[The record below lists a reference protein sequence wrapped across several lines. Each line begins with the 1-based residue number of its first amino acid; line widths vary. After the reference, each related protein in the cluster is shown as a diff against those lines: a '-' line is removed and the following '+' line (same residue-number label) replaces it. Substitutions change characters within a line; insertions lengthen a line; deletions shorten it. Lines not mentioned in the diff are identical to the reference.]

1 MTRLFLDSTTARPT
15 HRRLAATL
23 FLALLLIPALALAYK
38 NRVATD
44 ANGKP
49 LHIQG
54 SVVVIEPDIQL
65 SEVLAGGV
73 QEPRREWTENARRL
87 YPVAVRNRLAAA
99 GKATRPDYI
108 IDDDMPPESRLGQII
123 RLNEAVSLSVL
134 AYTQPGNELATK
146 GDRLDWTL
154 GPGAAELQK
163 ATGADYALFTYV
175 RDSYT
180 SAGRKALRIIG
191 FIALGG
197 DIGGGSQIGVTT
209 LVDLRTGQVVWFNF
223 LARQT
228 GHLPD
233 PPGRKAKKSVA
244 PSMAMRPATATAL
257 ALIGSALLVSAAH
270 AATPEER
277 YRQITELLAKKDYN
291 RAPAGT
297 ELEASGEASTRLASA
312 AWSGAAGAIALT
324 AEGSRFRGDLGV
336 VDDLKRKVAQFFLE
350 GRHVVAF
357 DGVGNLVGFLDRV
370 RCDRPEGL
378 VDVPG
383 ATMLAV
389 TQPGHHGEEAR

>member
-1 MTRLFLDSTTARPT
+1 MTRMFLDSTPARPA
-15 HRRLAATL
+15 HRRLASGT
-23 FLALLLIPALALAYK
+23 FLALLLVPTLALAYQ

-54 SVVVIEPDIQL
+54 SVVIIEPDIQL

-87 YPVAVRNRLAAA
+87 YPAAVRNRLAAA
-99 GKATRPDYI
+99 GKATRPDYL

-154 GPGAAELQK
+154 GPGAVELQK

-191 FIALGG
+191 FLALGG

-228 GHLPD
+228 GDLRD
-233 PPGRKAKKSVA
+233 PQGAKA
-244 PSMAMRPATATAL
+244 T
-257 ALIGSALLVSAAH
+257 
-270 AATPEER
+270 
-277 YRQITELLAKKDYN
+277 
-291 RAPAGT
+291 
-297 ELEASGEASTRLASA
+297 
-312 AWSGAAGAIALT
+312 
-324 AEGSRFRGDLGV
+324 
-336 VDDLKRKVAQFFLE
+336 VDDLLK
-350 GRHVVAF
+350 
-357 DGVGNLVGFLDRV
+357 
-370 RCDRPEGL
+370 GL
-378 VDVPG
+378 P
-383 ATMLAV
+383 L
-389 TQPGHHGEEAR
+389 